1 VRYLSACFIGEGPT
15 DRCLARVGMRAAE
28 WILTREGR
36 DQVEIGTPEIVRISD
51 RRLEAI
57 TSAAKEAIK
66 FHDLLLLHADGKG
79 DPDRAFRERVHPVFE
94 SLRVKSDSVQKGF
107 VGVVPVHETEAW
119 LLADGEALRV
129 VFGTRRT
136 AKDLGLPTVP
146 AEVESLPDP
155 KNALREAQ
163 RRALDGRGRSR
174 RNLDLPYELI
184 AETVDLA
191 ALRRLSAFRRFEAD
205 LREALA
211 ALGLLAGQLG

>member
-1 VRYLSACFIGEGPT
+1 VRYLSVCFIGEGRT
-15 DRCLARVGMRAAE
+15 DRCLAQLGIRVAE

-36 DQVEIGTPEIVRISD
+36 DQVEIGTPEIVQSPD

-57 TSAAKEAIK
+57 TSTAKEAMA

-94 SLRVKSDSVQKGF
+94 RLRGETDLVGKGF

-119 LLADGEALRV
+119 LLADGDALRV

-136 AKDLGLPTVP
+136 AKDLGLPTAP

-163 RRALDGRGRSR
+163 RRALGGRGRPR
-174 RNLDLPYELI
+174 RNLDLPYQLI
-184 AETVDLA
+184 AATVDLA